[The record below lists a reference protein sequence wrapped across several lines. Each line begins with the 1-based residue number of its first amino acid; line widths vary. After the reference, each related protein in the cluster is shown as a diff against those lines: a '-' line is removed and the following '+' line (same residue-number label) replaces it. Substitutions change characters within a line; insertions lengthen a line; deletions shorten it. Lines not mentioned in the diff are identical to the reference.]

1 MWKERKEM
9 RKIQAAQL
17 NKEVNISYL
26 LKPVNY
32 YMLFKINGSGIHL
45 IMHFWESIK
54 MVIAAFKQTRKLN
67 NVMWE

>member
-45 IMHFWESIK
+45 IMHF
-54 MVIAAFKQTRKLN
+54 
-67 NVMWE
+67 